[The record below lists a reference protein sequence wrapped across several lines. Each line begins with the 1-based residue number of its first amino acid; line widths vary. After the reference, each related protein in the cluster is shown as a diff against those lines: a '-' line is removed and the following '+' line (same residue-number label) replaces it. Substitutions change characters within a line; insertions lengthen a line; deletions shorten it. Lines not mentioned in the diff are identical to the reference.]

1 MWYNFKTHDKM
12 TDAVFE
18 GMLNAEIAEGKDP
31 MQLLAIA
38 RLNGWERTTDKNK
51 INHLKCARQESTGRR
66 DIK

>member
-38 RLNGWERTTDKNK
+38 RLNGWEHQTTRGVGLHIKDAQNDMY
-51 INHLKCARQESTGRR
+51 AGR
-66 DIK
+66 K